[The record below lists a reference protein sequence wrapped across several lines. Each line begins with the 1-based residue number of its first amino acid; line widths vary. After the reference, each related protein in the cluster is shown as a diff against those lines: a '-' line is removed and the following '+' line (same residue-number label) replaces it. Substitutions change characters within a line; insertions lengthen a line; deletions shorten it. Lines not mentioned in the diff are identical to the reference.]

1 MSKKEY
7 ELYSKK
13 ALYTWWKAW
22 MEFGEQLSDAVKEQ
36 EWIIEILNEDL
47 AKKNKQIS
55 ALKKKLKRFKK
66 GVEK

>member
-13 ALYTWWKAW
+13 ALYTWLKAW
-22 MEFGEQLSDAVKEQ
+22 MEWGEQLHDTVKEQ

-55 ALKKKLKRFKK
+55 ALKKKLKRFKRAGGK
-66 GVEK
+66 